1 MLCSRPSLWRR
12 FSKDLKK
19 KKLVEADYQQSG
31 AWVMRWGQENEN
43 AYCLPAP
50 LTCFLFT
57 VADDVGLR
65 VHELEVGNSGSVIKP
80 GDKVVVS
87 REPCSLCPPRSL
99 PLTYYFQ
106 SWRSEWWWS

>member
-1 MLCSRPSLWRR
+1 MVQALCSGPYLLRR

-31 AWVMRWGQENEN
+31 AWVMHWTQENED
-43 AYCLPAP
+43 ACCQLVPPDLPP
-50 LTCFLFT
+50 LRC

-87 REPCSLCPPRSL
+87 HEPCSLWLSARRSSL
-99 PLTYYFQ
+99 HTISSLE
-106 SWRSEWWWS
+106 S